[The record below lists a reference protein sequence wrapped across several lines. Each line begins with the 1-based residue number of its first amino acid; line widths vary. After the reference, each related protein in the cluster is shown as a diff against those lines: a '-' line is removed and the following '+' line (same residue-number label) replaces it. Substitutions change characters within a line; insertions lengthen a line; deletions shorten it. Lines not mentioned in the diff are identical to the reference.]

1 MNNKFIYLLF
11 FLLLSNLGFSQK
23 DSICIV
29 LEVVDKGTKELI
41 QNVNATFTLGD
52 LNFYKRSNTKGLFE
66 LKAVQNA
73 VLVYT
78 LTHPLYESMKS
89 VKRIVSSND
98 TLRWQIDLVPI
109 KRVDLQ
115 EVVIK
120 APGVPDTIYGSK
132 RLSVSDFE
140 IQKNGDILLLAYPK
154 QLKKG
159 SELLLYNGQEVI
171 NSFTVPGT
179 AEELVRDYRGNT
191 HVVCTENV
199 YGILIQ
205 KEKIGISTLEKE
217 YFFKYLAPILDTNHT
232 KMYFSNFNKDYPE
245 FAYFSY
251 DQLDSTYRKICN
263 IKDDLMMELYRSEY
277 KWVDI
282 RTKIWAKNKEYETG
296 IDAEVW
302 VGANYFTQSIYY
314 KELYAPMFHRN
325 DSLFVFD
332 YYKDKLLTYNAT
344 GDLLDSVAIYHHYQ
358 PKTTGWKK
366 LLIQDKIT
374 GQIYAVFDKAGFSY
388 IGNIDTKSGEIKE
401 LVRLEY
407 RYVDK
412 ISVHNNFI
420 YYVYRPFESVQKRFL
435 YREKL
440 PYNFLKAT
448 VPYGQETSIETGK

>member
-1 MNNKFIYLLF
+1 MNIRN
-11 FLLLSNLGFSQK
+11 LLLIALLLLVSNSFSQK
-23 DSICIV
+23 DSVFIV
-29 LEVVDKGTKELI
+29 IEINDKVSGETV
-41 QNVNATFTLGD
+41 QNVNGTFSINE
-52 LNFYKRSNTKGLFE
+52 LNFYKRSSTKGLIQFYSPSVGTISYS
-66 LKAVQNA
+66 LS
-73 VLVYT
+73 
-78 LTHPLYESMKS
+78 HPLYETFKS
-89 VKRIVSSND
+89 SKKINAASD
-98 TLRWQIDLVPI
+98 TMRWQIQLTPI
-109 KRVDLQ
+109 KRIDLQ
-115 EVVIK
+115 EVVVK
-120 APGVPDTIYGSK
+120 APGVPDTVYGSK

-140 IQKNGDILLLAYPK
+140 IQKNGDILMLAYPK

-159 SELLLYNGQEVI
+159 SELLLYNGREVI

-191 HVVCTENV
+191 HVVCADNV
-199 YGILIQ
+199 YGILLA

-217 YFFKYLAPILDTNHT
+217 YFLKYLAPILDTNHT

-251 DQLDSTYRKICN
+251 DQMDSTYRKICN

-277 KWVDI
+277 KWVDV

-332 YYKDKLLTYNAT
+332 YYKDKLYTYNAT
-344 GDLLDSVAIYHHYQ
+344 GDVIDSISIYHHYQ
-358 PKTTGWKK
+358 PKSTGWKK
-366 LLIQDKIT
+366 QLIQDRLT
-374 GQIYAVFDKAGFSY
+374 GQIYAVFDKAGYSY
-388 IGNIDTKSGEIKE
+388 LGRIDTGTGEIKE
-401 LVRLEY
+401 LVRLEF

-435 YREKL
+435 YSEKS
-440 PYNFLKAT
+440 PYSFPKSN
-448 VPYGQETSIETGK
+448 VPYGQETSIETGR